1 LGSGVIDPIPIQ
13 GAWRE
18 RWTPTEEHIV
28 THFREELATVMRAAS
43 DYLIT
48 SSNPADFS
56 HYSQPEPLDADQI
69 TRQATFLQDMPQ
81 GPRGSCA
88 RESWFPDGQ
97 NDPVHKLSRELARG
111 VEAMRPTA
119 ALRLIHGARR
129 LMDTDA
135 MRACHA
141 KALMDVGEYYE
152 GNRLARACT
161 TPRTDPLVRAS
172 AWSIIAQSQEHLG
185 GPGPA
190 VEPYLRAA
198 QLDPRSS
205 LYTLNGLLCSLQ
217 SGDAPSAAFATDIL
231 NGNAEWEDAAAFNY
245 ASFHADSIHDGETT
259 LSTVFHSTLSR
270 IEGLFGPLTWHLTNE
285 AIRSN

>member
-43 DYLIT
+43 QHLIT
-48 SSNPADFS
+48 SSSPADFS
-56 HYSQPEPLDADQI
+56 HYSQDLEPDSEEI
-69 TRQATFLQDMPQ
+69 TRRARQLQDV
-81 GPRGSCA
+81 GRGSGESCPP
-88 RESWFPDGQ
+88 ESWFPRGQ
-97 NDPVHKLSRELARG
+97 SDPVYKLSRELSQG
-111 VEAMRPTA
+111 LESMRPTA

-135 MRACHA
+135 LRVCHA
-141 KALMDVGEYYE
+141 KALMDVGERYE

-172 AWSIIAQSQEHLG
+172 AWSMIAQSQEDLG

-190 VEPYLRAA
+190 TESYLRAA
-198 QLDPRSS
+198 QLDPTSS
-205 LYTLNGLLCSLQ
+205 LYALNGLLCSLQ
-217 SGDAPSAAFATDIL
+217 VGDLPSAAFATDIL
-231 NGNAEWEDAAAFNY
+231 NGHAAWEDQAAFSY
-245 ASFHADSIHDGETT
+245 AAFHADSIHDGETT
-259 LSTVFHSTLSR
+259 LSPVFHSTLSR
-270 IEGLFGPLTWHLTNE
+270 IEGQFGPLTWHLTNE
-285 AIRSN
+285 ATRSN